1 MNEDFKTQVWQM
13 VKRQGLSF
21 VLILGLAYIFW
32 AENQDLR
39 KQIISNNEEIKA
51 YYKTDNAEMREVVK
65 RSNEVIE
72 RNNRIF
78 ESFFLSE
85 KPAKL
90 AKRVFV
96 DKEEE
101 TEK

>member
-1 MNEDFKTQVWQM
+1 MNEDLKTQLWQM

-39 KQIISNNEEIKA
+39 KQIQDSNQEIKD
-51 YYKTDNAEMREVVK
+51 YYKNDNAEMRKVVE

-78 ESFFLSE
+78 ESFFLRDKKFKKE
-85 KPAKL
+85 M
-90 AKRVFV
+90 V
-96 DKEEE
+96 DTD
-101 TEK
+101 TE